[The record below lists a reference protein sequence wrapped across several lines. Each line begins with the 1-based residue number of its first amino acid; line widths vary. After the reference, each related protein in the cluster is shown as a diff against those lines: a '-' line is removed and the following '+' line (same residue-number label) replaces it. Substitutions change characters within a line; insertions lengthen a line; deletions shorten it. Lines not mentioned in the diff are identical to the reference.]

1 MMDKVKVGKIVGT
14 HALKGELKIRSNSD
28 FSNERFKKGNSL
40 YIRYHGND
48 IELEIISSRFH
59 KNNYLVAFKDHQNIN
74 LVEKY
79 VGYNVYGLKED
90 VELDDDEYF
99 YDDLIGC
106 QIINNDQEIGKVESV
121 YFNGAHDVLTVQTA
135 NKKIAIPYVDAF
147 IENEDI
153 ENKKIFVHLIK
164 GMYDED

>member
-1 MMDKVKVGKIVGT
+1 MRDYKI
-14 HALKGELKIRSNSD
+14 
-28 FSNERFKKGNSL
+28 F
-40 YIRYHGND
+40 
-48 IELEIISSRFH
+48 
-59 KNNYLVAFKDHQNIN
+59 N

-99 YDDLIGC
+99 YDHLIGC

-135 NKKIAIPYVDAF
+135 NKKISIHMLMHLLKMKILKIKKYLF
-147 IENEDI
+147 I
-153 ENKKIFVHLIK
+153 
-164 GMYDED
+164 

>member
-1 MMDKVKVGKIVGT
+1 MQD
-14 HALKGELKIRSNSD
+14 
-28 FSNERFKKGNSL
+28 
-40 YIRYHGND
+40 
-48 IELEIISSRFH
+48 
-59 KNNYLVAFKDHQNIN
+59 IN

-153 ENKKIFVHLIK
+153 ENKKIFVHLIM